1 MKFIAEEKDKKYTK
15 AINTAFE
22 NNESVPV
29 FLSEKNKKYYLEF
42 TCTDL
47 GKANAFIMNL
57 MSPNYS
63 DNIKEKLGI
72 EVLNVT
78 YSLDPKIDRAKA
90 ILENALREINE
101 L

>member
-57 MSPNYS
+57 MSTSCINTEE
-63 DNIKEKLGI
+63 DLGI